1 MTGGLI
7 FKMELFK
14 FLQDKK
20 YLLAVAIL
28 AALNTLTALFYSIL
42 FTTTQHLGSESFLM
56 RFSSI
61 MTVIFVLLIFANGI
75 FLFLFPF
82 HVLSIDYKNN
92 VMAMMIASGVNR
104 SKLFFAKIGAVI
116 LLSLGVFI
124 AVMAGPFV
132 IGLVQMTIGGQINEV
147 FKGFVELFN
156 LLNLDIDVLVIL
168 FSSLLSVLN
177 SVVMIT
183 AATIL
188 MKGRNTAILVSI
200 GFSMANSF
208 ISNFFNIFGFSTD
221 ISVSSMSMVQ
231 GMTAVISMAI
241 FIFIGLRALQT
252 QNL

>member
-20 YLLAVAIL
+20 YLLAVLIL
-28 AALNTLTALFYSIL
+28 AVLNTLTALFYSVL

-56 RFSSI
+56 RFSSV
-61 MTVIFVLLIFANGI
+61 MTVVFVLLIFANGI

-116 LLSLGVFI
+116 LLSLAVFI
-124 AVMAGPFV
+124 AVMAGPLV
-132 IGLVQMTIGGQINEV
+132 IGLVQMAIGGQINE
-147 FKGFVELFN
+147 FFASFVEIFN
-156 LLNLDIDVLVIL
+156 LFNLDIDVLAIV

-221 ISVSSMSMVQ
+221 ISASSVSMVQ
-231 GMTAVISMAI
+231 GMTAAVSIAI

>member
-20 YLLAVAIL
+20 YLLAVVIL
-28 AALNTLTALFYSIL
+28 AALNTVTALFYSVL

-56 RFSSI
+56 RFSSV
-61 MTVIFVLLIFANGI
+61 MTVVFVLLIFANGI

-116 LLSLGVFI
+116 LLSI
-124 AVMAGPFV
+124 AVVIIVMAGPA
-132 IGLVQMTIGGQINEV
+132 IIAMVQMAIGGQINE
-147 FKGFVELFN
+147 FFDSFIEIIN
-156 LLNLDIDVLVIL
+156 LLNFDINVVAIL
-168 FSSLLSVLN
+168 FSGLLSVLN

-221 ISVSSMSMVQ
+221 ISGTSLTMIQ

-241 FIFIGLRALQT
+241 FIFVGLRALQT

>member
-14 FLQDKK
+14 FLRERK
-20 YLLAVAIL
+20 YLLAVTILAIL
-28 AALNTLTALFYSIL
+28 NTVMTLFYSL
-42 FTTTQHLGSESFLM
+42 LLTTTEHLGSESFLM
-56 RFSSI
+56 RFSSVMI
-61 MTVIFVLLIFANGI
+61 VVLVLLIFANGI
-75 FLFLFPF
+75 FMFLFPF

-116 LLSLGVFI
+116 LLTMAVFI
-124 AVMAGPFV
+124 VIMAGPLIV
-132 IGLVQMTIGGQINEV
+132 GMIQMIIGGQINDFFDSFIQMV
-147 FKGFVELFN
+147 K
-156 LLNLDIDVLVIL
+156 LLNFDFDAMSIIFSGLV
-168 FSSLLSVLN
+168 SVLN
-177 SVVMIT
+177 SAVMMT

-208 ISNFFNIFGFSTD
+208 ISNFFNEFGFSPD
-221 ISVSSMSMVQ
+221 ISAESLIIIQS
-231 GMTAVISMAI
+231 MTAVISMVI
-241 FIFIGLRALQT
+241 FAFIGLRALQT